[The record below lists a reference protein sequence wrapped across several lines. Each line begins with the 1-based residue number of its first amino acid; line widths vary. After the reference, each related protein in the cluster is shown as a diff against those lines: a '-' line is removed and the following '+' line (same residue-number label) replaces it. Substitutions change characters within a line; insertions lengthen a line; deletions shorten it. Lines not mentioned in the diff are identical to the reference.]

1 VRAQQATQRSFDTV
15 GWLHLNR
22 GKLLLVRPH
31 YRDVYY
37 LPGGKPEAAE
47 TDRVAL
53 VREIHEELGV
63 DLRPHTLRFFGEFT
77 GQAVDEPTG
86 TNVTIRCYL
95 GGLPSSPRFTPG
107 AEIAAWRFFSCVD
120 YSRMSVTAPVVLDI
134 MDALRAERTL
144 E

>member
-1 VRAQQATQRSFDTV
+1 
-15 GWLHLNR
+15 
-22 GKLLLVRPH
+22 
-31 YRDVYY
+31 

-63 DLRPHTLRFFGEFT
+63 DLRPRALRFFGEFT
-77 GQAVDEPTG
+77 GQAVGKPTG
-86 TNVTIRCYL
+86 TTVTIRCYV
-95 GGLPSSPRFTPG
+95 GGRPSSTRFTPG

-120 YSRMSVTAPVVLDI
+120 YSRMDVTAPVVVDI
-134 MDALRAERTL
+134 MDALRAERAL